1 MKRFAMFIICFL
13 PAVLSSPALAEMK
26 TFVKDYTYQ
35 ASEEDS
41 RNSSRT
47 ISLREVKRLLLEEL
61 GIYLESETEVKDF
74 QLTKD
79 QITTLTAGIVQTEI
93 VEEKWDGRT
102 YWLKARIAADSGE
115 VIKSIDTLRKDRQ
128 KTKELEEVR
137 RRSEG
142 LLKENER
149 LRQELLTAKGEK
161 KQKDT
166 AAYTGNIKDLTVA
179 ELFEK
184 GYSFHTS
191 GSYNDAIYAYGKAI
205 ELDPKYAMAYNNRGA
220 VYDNIGNYSQAI
232 KDFDKAIELSP
243 NYAIAYYNR
252 GGAYKSLGNY
262 SQAIKDYDRAIDLN
276 PKYVE
281 AYYNRGNAYGSLGNY
296 SQEIKDYD
304 KAIELNPNDEEAYN
318 NRGAAYRSLGNYSQA
333 IKDYDRAID
342 LNPKYAGAYYN
353 RGIAYGR
360 LGNYNQAVK
369 DCDKAIELNP
379 KLAEAY
385 INRGAAYYSLDNYS
399 QALKDFGRAIELNPK
414 LAKAYYNRG
423 KAYNSLGNYN
433 QAIADMKIAAR
444 LGLQEAQ
451 DFLRGK
457 GISW

>member
-1 MKRFAMFIICFL
+1 MFIICFL

-232 KDFDKAIELSP
+232 KD
-243 NYAIAYYNR
+243 
-252 GGAYKSLGNY
+252 
-262 SQAIKDYDRAIDLN
+262 YDRAIDLN